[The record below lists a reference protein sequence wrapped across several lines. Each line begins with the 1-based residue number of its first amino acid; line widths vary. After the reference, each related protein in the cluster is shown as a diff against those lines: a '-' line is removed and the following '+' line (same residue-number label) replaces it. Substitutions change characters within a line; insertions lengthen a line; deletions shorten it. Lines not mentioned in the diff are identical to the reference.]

1 MAAQRPSSFACLAR
15 SVRNAHS
22 RRQYSRTPP
31 PHVVGLRRR
40 EETLAARAKC
50 ALHGGLS
57 GDNAFLKRREIRQR
71 CAANSGKTM
80 RFFLVTS
87 RPEGTRALT
96 LDGLARCRDTDDTN
110 RGYRDTRTI
119 RWLTKMSSDEM
130 SIDWPPKHCP
140 PSEWRHE
147 TVPTEPPS
155 ARTRIIAARSG
166 PPAVSS
172 TRPANDPAVQRSR
185 SETDHEAAATGL

>member
-1 MAAQRPSSFACLAR
+1 MLAVEVGPRGTAAQRRSTFACLAR

-31 PHVVGLRRR
+31 PHVVGPRRR

-130 SIDWPPKHCP
+130 SIDWPPKHRP

-155 ARTRIIAARSG
+155 TR
-166 PPAVSS
+166 
-172 TRPANDPAVQRSR
+172 
-185 SETDHEAAATGL
+185 